1 MGCALGAGSSR
12 ACLQE
17 RAAAGG
23 SSSAE
28 ERGRAELLKEE
39 RYLRETGCLKP
50 ISAGDQRNG
59 GDRSLQAGLLP
70 QRCVRGRSGA
80 APRPLCSRC
89 APCPAA
95 PSAGMELRL
104 RSALASRSLKRMSK
118 SSWPGAVLLPLL
130 VAQRAARL
138 CWSPRFGHIP
148 TPGAPLPA
156 DRGRSPVPSTEKHTA
171 LISLQVPSARCHHSP
186 CPGCGVIP
194 LLPANSW
201 EGFVPN
207 TFQVLLL
214 QTWGQQMQQC
224 CVLGSP
230 PHSLLAVRAS
240 QARPVPSPAPI
251 TPQRDKDGTS
261 ILNAATAVYQRDL
274 ESFER
279 KSVMNSPTVTGTER
293 GVTTYPSPYIQIY

>member
-118 SSWPGAVLLPLL
+118 SSWPGAVLLPLFM
-130 VAQRAARL
+130 AQRAARL

-148 TPGAPLPA
+148 TPGAPLPP
-156 DRGRSPVPSTEKHTA
+156 DRGRSPVPSREKHTT
-171 LISLQVPSARCHHSP
+171 LISLQVPSARCRHSP
-186 CPGCGVIP
+186 VPR
-194 LLPANSW
+194 LWRYPAAAC
-201 EGFVPN
+201 
-207 TFQVLLL
+207 
-214 QTWGQQMQQC
+214 QQ
-224 CVLGSP
+224 LGGLRIVHLSGP
-230 PHSLLAVRAS
+230 PSANVGSA
-240 QARPVPSPAPI
+240 
-251 TPQRDKDGTS
+251 
-261 ILNAATAVYQRDL
+261 NAAVL
-274 ESFER
+274 CF
-279 KSVMNSPTVTGTER
+279 
-293 GVTTYPSPYIQIY
+293 GVPPPLTPCSLSEHPKHGRPPARLLSHLREIKMGQAF